1 MSTGRPH
8 SGKTGWL
15 FRLRHFFFIFVY
27 LWLLLSVYTLHN
39 TLVLSDWSLLAH
51 LGAAT
56 LKALVFAKFILIGE
70 HLKLGSRAEHLPLI
84 WPILIK
90 SALFSLV
97 LIGFNLAEEALL
109 HWLRPHEAASGDG
122 MDLGSLPAILSLTVM
137 IFVALIPF
145 FGIRELGRIIGE
157 DGMFDL
163 FFRKGPRGANT
174 LGPGAD

>member
-8 SGKTGWL
+8 SGKTGWF
-15 FRLRHFFFIFVY
+15 FRLRNFFFIFAY
-27 LWLLLSVYTLHN
+27 LWLLLSVFTLHN
-39 TLVLSDWSLLAH
+39 ALVLPDWGLLAH
-51 LGAAT
+51 FGAAT

-90 SALFSLV
+90 AALFSLV

-122 MDLGSLPAILSLTVM
+122 MDLASLPAILSLTVM

-145 FGIRELGRIIGE
+145 FGIRELGRVIGE
-157 DGMFDL
+157 DGMLDL
-163 FFRKGPRGANT
+163 FFRRSRQDSKT
-174 LGPGAD
+174 LGTGAD